1 MVHKNMLGQMI
12 KTALPISSILASVS
26 SCKTQGKG
34 HWWINLSSLA
44 SQRTMLLKLLWNF
57 NIFCFI
63 FQSDE
68 RKKKRLMHRPLQ
80 IQFQPMFI
88 PQSSSPTFHGY
99 SSFSTPLTLGTLHQ
113 RSSAAVRKESGM
125 NATSTVLSFNNLP
138 QCIKPQDFMLLIK
151 IFMYPSEHN

>member
-1 MVHKNMLGQMI
+1 MVHKNTLGQMI
-12 KTALPISSILASVS
+12 KTAVPISSILSSVS

-44 SQRTMLLKLLWNF
+44 SQRSMLLKLLWNF
-57 NIFCFI
+57 TIFCFI

-68 RKKKRLMHRPLQ
+68 RKKKQMMHRPLQ

-88 PQSSSPTFHGY
+88 LQPSLPTFHGY
-99 SSFSTPLTLGTLHQ
+99 SSFSTPLTLETLH
-113 RSSAAVRKESGM
+113 RCFSAAARKESGM

-138 QCIKPQDFMLLIK
+138 QCKKPQDFMLLIK